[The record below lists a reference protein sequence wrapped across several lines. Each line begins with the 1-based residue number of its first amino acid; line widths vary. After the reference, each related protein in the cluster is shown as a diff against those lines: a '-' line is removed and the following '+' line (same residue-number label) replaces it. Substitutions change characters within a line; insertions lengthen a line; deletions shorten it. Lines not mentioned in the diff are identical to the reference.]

1 MRACKNR
8 GMKRRCDSLVIFAL
22 LLVLVSSSRSI
33 AASETIL
40 PEGTRITLQLN
51 RNLSTKTN
59 SEGDTF
65 TAVVTTPVYVGDQ
78 IVIPKGSEVSGSIS
92 RIIRPGRFKGKAILH
107 LLFQSIAIPGRGQ
120 APIVATLTRVDPE
133 GNSGIHSEGSV
144 EGESSK
150 GRDAGMVATPTLAG
164 AGIGSATGGG
174 KGAGIGAGIGA
185 ALGLAAIFSSR
196 GKDLDL
202 RRGSAIDILLERP
215 LSIPSEGAEV
225 DLRYR

>member
-1 MRACKNR
+1 MPACKNR
-8 GMKRRCDSLVIFAL
+8 EMKRRCDSAVIVAL
-22 LLVLVSSSRSI
+22 LLALVSPGRLL

-65 TAVVTTPVYVGDQ
+65 TAVVTAPVYLGDQ

-92 RIIRPGRFKGKAILH
+92 RIIRPGRFKGKAIMH
-107 LLFQSIAIPGRGQ
+107 MLFQSIDIPGRGQ
-120 APIVATLTRVDPE
+120 APIVASLTRVDPE
-133 GNSGIHSEGSV
+133 GNSGIHSEGSI
-144 EGESSK
+144 EGENSR
-150 GRDAGMVATPTLAG
+150 GRDIGMVATPGIAG

-174 KGAGIGAGIGA
+174 TGAGIGAGIGA
-185 ALGLAAIFSSR
+185 VIGLAAIFSTR
-196 GKDLDL
+196 GKDLEL
-202 RRGSAIDILLERP
+202 RRGSSIDILLERP
-215 LSIPSEGAEV
+215 LAIPSEGEAV